1 MDSDLKEKVEK
12 VLRKIKTPDRKDNI
26 LDAGLVEGLT
36 VKDDRAGFAIR
47 TTRDMAEASGML
59 REKAEKAVRKIRGIN
74 AVTAVLTAH
83 NPNPVPEGGSAQGD
97 HDHGHSHQKRPMQG
111 GHGAPPPP
119 TPKALPGVKHVI
131 AVASGKG
138 GVGKS
143 TIAAN
148 LSVALA
154 KQGLKVGFMDADIY
168 GPSAPILFGLEGKKP
183 SVDERTNKVIPL
195 EAYGVKILSMGFL
208 VGDGQ
213 AVIWRGPMI
222 IGALQQMFSDC
233 DWGELDV
240 LVVDM
245 PPGTGDAQLTLVQT
259 VTLSGAVIAATPQEV
274 ALSDVR
280 RGVHMFRKAN
290 VPILG
295 VVENMSGFINPATG
309 ERIDIFGKGGAERTA
324 KELDAPYLGDIPL
337 DPALREAADAGRPVA
352 LNPKSPLGARFAE
365 LAKDVMEKVGVN
377 A

>member
-1 MDSDLKEKVEK
+1 MAGDLKEKVEK
-12 VLRKIKTPDRKDNI
+12 ALRKIKTPDRKGNI

-47 TTRDMAEASGML
+47 TTREMAEDSEKL
-59 REKAEKAVRKIRGIN
+59 REMAEKAVRKIRGIN

-83 NPNPVPEGGSAQGD
+83 NPNPAPEGGHS
-97 HDHGHSHQKRPMQG
+97 HGHSHAKRPMQG
-111 GHGAPPPP
+111 GHGTPPPP
-119 TPKALPGVKHVI
+119 TPNKLQGVKHVI

-168 GPSAPILFGLEGKKP
+168 GPSAPILFNLEGKKP
-183 SVDERTNKVIPL
+183 TVDERTNKVIPL

-240 LVVDM
+240 LIVDM

-295 VVENMSGFINPATG
+295 VIENMSGFINPATG

-324 KELDAPYLGDIPL
+324 KELDAPYLGEIPL
-337 DPALREAADAGRPVA
+337 DPALREAADSGRPAA
-352 LNPKSPLGARFAE
+352 LNPESPLGARFAE
-365 LAKDVMEKVGVN
+365 LAKDVMAKVD